1 MSKVY
6 CSVMTAV
13 TTEERK
19 GGGGGAKK
27 INKSGKVPQTN
38 GVQANSRGVSRSF
51 DAFVVSRRNEGE
63 DTASAVAS
71 DITHKLKHPEAVCL
85 NRREL
90 GD

>member
-1 MSKVY
+1 M
-6 CSVMTAV
+6 
-13 TTEERK
+13 
-19 GGGGGAKK
+19 
-27 INKSGKVPQTN
+27 N
-38 GVQANSRGVSRSF
+38 GVQANSGGVSRSF

-71 DITHKLKHPEAVCL
+71 DSTHKLKHPEAVRL